1 MMEKLESRTY
11 KGIDYIKLTELP
23 DEQYLAFMEW
33 VGKESIITIQVNGNS
48 IKNCVQYTDY
58 SYWFD
63 SVLLQSSD
71 PNSSNNSSRNGKSYG
86 LAFDN

>member
-1 MMEKLESRTY
+1 MEKLESRTY

-48 IKNCVQYTDY
+48 VKNCVQYTDY
-58 SYWFD
+58 NYWFD
-63 SVLLQSSD
+63 SVLLKSID
-71 PNSSNNSSRNGKSYG
+71 KNTPDNSRRNGKSYG